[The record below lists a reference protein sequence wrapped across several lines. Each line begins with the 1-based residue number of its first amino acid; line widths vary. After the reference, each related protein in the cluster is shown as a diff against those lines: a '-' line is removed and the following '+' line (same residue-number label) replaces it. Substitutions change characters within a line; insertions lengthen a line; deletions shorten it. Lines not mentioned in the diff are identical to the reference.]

1 MGHNIVPSGAGWAT
15 FGWLTGVFV
24 LGTIIFAL
32 SLQVIIAR
40 LRRVEKI
47 FDRLIAREGGRAPPK
62 TEFIVEE
69 RSSLQALQNAFGMR
83 KRRGK
88 GKIEVKDEEDVV

>member
-1 MGHNIVPSGAGWAT
+1 MDNCLCRGLGNRLKQGFLGMGHNIVPSGAGWAT

-40 LRRVEKI
+40 LRR
-47 FDRLIAREGGRAPPK
+47 
-62 TEFIVEE
+62 
-69 RSSLQALQNAFGMR
+69 
-83 KRRGK
+83 
-88 GKIEVKDEEDVV
+88 